1 MKNLLLSI
9 FLSLAMSFSFA
20 QSNSKADVKEKAY
33 LKKNTVTAVNFLAK
47 NLNLDSKQ
55 KAIFMNAFSQYGFEL
70 VKAEMKMLS
79 SMPKENITSAEKVQ
93 AKKDEVQIRK
103 RINESILRLAAKRDA
118 MVIDCLKGRQV
129 RKYKELINTVNPT
142 SLKFDAKKK

>member
-20 QSNSKADVKEKAY
+20 QNNSKADVKEKAY

-55 KAIFMNAFSQYGFEL
+55 KAIFMNAYSEYANSIAKGQS
-70 VKAEMKMLS
+70 KMKMKEGDRP
-79 SMPKENITSAEKVQ
+79 SMESKKQMQEYVLRFTEKRNKTVIPCL
-93 AKKDEVQIRK
+93 KKKQVKNFNELQK
-103 RINESILRLAAKRDA
+103 RINPMTLE
-118 MVIDCLKGRQV
+118 V
-129 RKYKELINTVNPT
+129 RSKN
-142 SLKFDAKKK
+142 KK